1 MTNSEFYPIIEVI
14 DYNFL
19 IPQLGRRRRI
29 AALLPHDYYKT
40 DKFYPVIYLHD
51 GQNLFDE
58 AAPFGNWG
66 VDKSLNLL
74 SIHGRGDIIVIA
86 IDHGG
91 TQRIKELIPYK
102 TRRFNDSEGDKYIDF
117 MMNTLKPLVDSRYRI
132 RSDVYNTGIG
142 GSSLGGLISLYAGMK
157 YPDVFGKLMI
167 FSPSLWLSS
176 EVYKAAKKIDQSF
189 KSKIILYAGG
199 MESPTHLKS
208 VEKLADILR
217 SKENEYNCLKMKLV
231 TNPKGRHQEVFWADQ
246 FPFAIDWLFF

>member
-1 MTNSEFYPIIEVI
+1 MTNSDFHPIIEVI
-14 DYNFL
+14 DADFM

-29 AALLPHDYYKT
+29 AALLPNDYYNT
-40 DKFYPVIYLHD
+40 DKYYPVIYLHD

-58 AAPFGNWG
+58 YAPFGNWG
-66 VDKSLNLL
+66 VDKSLSMLAKL
-74 SIHGRGDIIVIA
+74 GKGDIIVIA

-91 TQRIKELIPYK
+91 EQRIKELIPYK
-102 TRRFNDSEGDKYIDF
+102 THKFTESEGDKYIDF

-157 YPDVFGKLMI
+157 YPDIFGKLMI

-176 EVYKAAKKIDQSF
+176 EVYKAADALDESF
-189 KSKIILYAGG
+189 KSRVFLYAGG
-199 MESPTHLKS
+199 MESPTHLQT

-217 SKENEYNCLKMKLV
+217 AKENNYNNMAMKLV
-231 TNPKGRHQEVFWADQ
+231 TNPKGKHQEVFWADQ